1 MVRYSKLPF
10 RLLVRRHGVDLTYS
24 PMIMSAAFLHSE
36 KSRSSDFTTCPS
48 DRPMIAQIACQ
59 SGPGFARCA
68 EELAKVCDGID
79 LNCGCPQRLSMFT
92 HATIIVLSN
101 ISMWLVSYHR
111 WAMKEG
117 YGAAMLKKPE
127 LIEDLVKSARSA
139 VPRWRIVK
147 NEDGEEIRAPFSVS
161 IKIRLVPCPPR
172 AAGGDTV
179 SAASLTGTNN
189 VELTTELVRRAAHMG
204 VDWVTIHG
212 RTPSQRTDSPASWSD
227 VGEVIAARVSHITE
241 TSAPLPIFLNG
252 DVKTLDDATE
262 AHRISGCQG
271 VMVARGLLQDPALF
285 KKDGPKS
292 PWSFYQEWLELCEEY
307 PQSMPFSSIHRQ
319 AYWIMEKH
327 LGKKDR
333 NVLQKIEGIDNLK
346 TFQLNSRADFK
357 YYNVQMLNILTLLSK
372 VDVKKL
378 RNAE

>member
-1 MVRYSKLPF
+1 MDIVSLYQKDQPFVCISAPMVRYSKLPF
-10 RLLVRRHGVDLTYS
+10 RLLVRRHGVDLAYS

-59 SGPGFARCA
+59 SGPEFARCA

-79 LNCGCPQRLSMFT
+79 LNCGCPQ
-92 HATIIVLSN
+92 
-101 ISMWLVSYHR
+101 R

-147 NEDGEEIRAPFSVS
+147 NEDGEETRAPFSVS

-172 AAGGDTV
+172 ATGGDTV

-189 VELTTELVRRAAHMG
+189 VELTTELVQRAAHMG

-212 RTPSQRTDSPASWSD
+212 RTPSQRTTSPASWSD
-227 VGEVIAARVSHITE
+227 VGEVIAARISHTTE

-252 DVKTLDDATE
+252 DVKTLDDAAE

-307 PQSMPFSSIHRQ
+307 PESMPFSSIHRQ
-319 AYWIMEKH
+319 
-327 LGKKDR
+327 
-333 NVLQKIEGIDNLK
+333 
-346 TFQLNSRADFK
+346 
-357 YYNVQMLNILTLLSK
+357 
-372 VDVKKL
+372 
-378 RNAE
+378 